1 MCVCVSECGA
11 AGESPA
17 VALNGSYNS
26 VLFFLCLFSYAC
38 AVWRP
43 LHIDDDDDDDVAI
56 LPPLFTYFFLSLS
69 LFLIVPHYVS
79 LSLFL
84 FAFQTFHLSPL
95 LLVIVKPWPGSAKGA
110 MRNVF
115 ANDVEL

>member
-1 MCVCVSECGA
+1 M
-11 AGESPA
+11 
-17 VALNGSYNS
+17 
-26 VLFFLCLFSYAC
+26 
-38 AVWRP
+38 
-43 LHIDDDDDDDVAI
+43 HIDDDDDDDVAI
-56 LPPLFTYFFLSLS
+56 SPPLSLSLSLSLS
-69 LFLIVPHYVS
+69 LFLVVPHYVS

-84 FAFQTFHLSPL
+84 FAFQAFHLSPL

>member
-1 MCVCVSECGA
+1 MPAPCG
-11 AGESPA
+11 G
-17 VALNGSYNS
+17 
-26 VLFFLCLFSYAC
+26 LCILMTMMTMMLLSFHLSLPISFS
-38 AVWRP
+38 
-43 LHIDDDDDDDVAI
+43 L
-56 LPPLFTYFFLSLS
+56 FLSV
-69 LFLIVPHYVS
+69 FLIVPHYVS